1 MFNANE
7 NAGDLY
13 EATHLAE
20 IISVLDPPPAEFLA
34 LNPEIAASFW
44 DETGMFAFSVMVISV
59 LCDEMLII
67 VSPGNWKGIVP
78 IPENVTIESLE
89 GQMGLPLG
97 FVKFLRRTLTW
108 MPDERAT
115 AKELLE
121 DPWLKG

>member
-1 MFNANE
+1 
-7 NAGDLY
+7 
-13 EATHLAE
+13 
-20 IISVLDPPPAEFLA
+20 
-34 LNPEIAASFW
+34 
-44 DETGMFAFSVMVISV
+44 
-59 LCDEMLII
+59 MLI
-67 VSPGNWKGIVP
+67 VLSLGKWKGIVP
-78 IPENVTIESLE
+78 IPEDVTIESLE